1 MIKLLALL
9 TLMLSSA
16 NTSCDKERS
25 LPETPPSRFERYTTD
40 LTMYSDILG
49 ETIHYS
55 IYLPADYTTATD
67 KRYGVVYLLHGF
79 GDNWV
84 RGTTS
89 GSTSPRSSTA
99 RRLPVRLRR

>member
-40 LTMYSDILG
+40 LTMYSRRGYEAHEMNTDELVWNARLSKQVWKKRLTLALEGFDKLRTAIRVTG
-49 ETIHYS
+49 VIHG
-55 IYLPADYTTATD
+55 IDPNKNVACA
-67 KRYGVVYLLHGF
+67 
-79 GDNWV
+79 
-84 RGTTS
+84 
-89 GSTSPRSSTA
+89 
-99 RRLPVRLRR
+99 